1 MRAFSRT
8 HICLF
13 YLSAYF
19 GKIVKYIVINSELI
33 VFFSFQDLLVGAPTY
48 SLMIEEGAVFVYI
61 NNRRVRETI
70 S

>member
-1 MRAFSRT
+1 MDVVTTTLISVSRYAVT
-8 HICLF
+8 
-13 YLSAYF
+13 
-19 GKIVKYIVINSELI
+19 NSELI
-33 VFFSFQDLLVGAPTY
+33 VFFSFQDLLIGAPTY

>member
-13 YLSAYF
+13 HLSAYF
-19 GKIVKYIVINSELI
+19 GKIVKYVINSELI